1 MRCNMKKITI
11 IGGCNID
18 YCAYTFDKINIKDS
32 NPCRIIKSFGGVGR
46 NICDNLTREQVKC
59 NFFTIIG
66 KNDEGQEI
74 KKELESRGVKFYSP
88 DTNLESGKYFAII
101 DDQKDMAIAACD
113 ETIMDDFN
121 IEFINEHQDIIND
134 SSLIVLDANLNQ
146 QLIDD
151 LFEKY
156 SHKKIIVEGVSETKI
171 LKFINHLNKIYLLKA
186 NLQEYK
192 SVLKYTD
199 NIHEVK
205 HLIISNGS
213 ENVIHMFNHQKEEII
228 VPSLEKIENASG
240 AGDALMSGIIY
251 GIYHSYD
258 IVKAIETGI
267 KWAGLTCSVKNAVYD
282 KRIEN

>member
-1 MRCNMKKITI
+1 MKNITI

-46 NICDNLTREQVKC
+46 NICDNLTREEVKC

-74 KKELESRGVKFYSP
+74 KKNLESRGVNFYSP
-88 DTNLESGKYFAII
+88 DTKLESGKYFAII

-113 ETIMDDFN
+113 ETIMDDFH
-121 IEFINEHQDIIND
+121 IEYINQYQNIIND
-134 SSLIVLDANLNQ
+134 SAFLVLDANLNQ

-151 LFEKY
+151 LFKQY
-156 SHKKIIVEGVSETKI
+156 AHKQIIVEGVSETKI
-171 LKFINHLNKIYLLKA
+171 LKFINHLDKIYLLKA
-186 NLQEYK
+186 NLQEYY
-192 SVLKYTD
+192 SVLKYTND
-199 NIHEVK
+199 IHKVK

-213 ENVIHMFNHQKEEII
+213 KNVIHLYDNQKEEIE
-228 VPSLEKIENASG
+228 VPKIDKIENASG

-251 GIYHSYD
+251 GIYHSYNFTE
-258 IVKAIETGI
+258 AIKIGI
-267 KWAGLTCSVKNAVYD
+267 KWAGLTCSVKNAVYEE
-282 KRIEN
+282 RIENK